1 MTHVDLDLSSPTN
14 KIARLL
20 RLLLSVVL
28 GLSIC
33 AAVVLVVNQADPTAR
48 AEPLPGGT
56 PKLILSTKTVSPTI
70 TAPGSVTLT
79 YRILLVNTGA
89 WTATAT
95 FLRDALPTSTTYI
108 SGSARA
114 STGTQPIVQNGVLTW
129 TGNIGFDSAVEIT
142 FSARLSSAFT
152 FGQVVNSAVV
162 SNAQIATPITLTA
175 VTTVTNVPILTIGK
189 TSAPAKPGPN
199 KPMVYTLT
207 VANQGQDAAN
217 LPITVTDQ
225 VPQNTTVLDVGPDGI
240 ASGNAITWTRPV
252 TLGLGETSI
261 FTFSVTAGDVPSGT
275 VISNS
280 NYKVASPQTGVSAG
294 KLHTVT
300 VVDPIFS
307 LSKETWPDPPGS
319 NREMTYTLTLLNTGS
334 QATGVVVTDRVPS
347 GVTYVRGGALLA
359 NVVSWTLPS
368 LDTGASAEF
377 TYTVYVSDV
386 MNVPIVNDDYMA
398 CSAEGVCQA
407 GDPLTS
413 TAEGPNFEAEVVL
426 DPIAKK
432 PGGGGGPVTPTLV
445 VRNLGPG
452 NAIGAMATL
461 YFENIA
467 VSGND
472 LYVTPTVGTPPP
484 FPPGPICDSV
494 GVNCVS
500 YVWVGS
506 LGYGQAVTFTT
517 IDGQNTIGGEE
528 GNLYTATVVVSD
540 SLSNATTS
548 LITGT
553 AAGKVTHF
561 SNVIPTKSALP
572 VVGRGQLMTYTIQVF
587 NSGLATD
594 LPPILTDTVPLSVSV
609 VGISDG
615 GVTQTTGVTLART
628 VVSWTLPAL
637 NPGGTAARSFTV
649 RVASGLVSGTQI
661 VNDDY
666 RTTWYEINASA
677 FYSKTGVP
685 VTTTVQ
691 EVGLIDSYKEVTP
704 TWALPGPNNV
714 LTYSVHVVNSSA
726 VSLTGVTVRD
736 VLPWQ
741 SSTYRRDA
749 VASAGSVVSDIV
761 TVYWTGNV
769 DAFSS
774 QVVTFTVRVDPN
786 YQGLLTNTATISH
799 SSLLTPVVVQAVAY
813 ITDLPVLFISKSASP
828 DPVAAG
834 SDLNYTI
841 RVVNAGQQAT
851 GLVITDVIPSN
862 TSYVAGS
869 ASANGQLVGNQLRWE
884 VPVLKSGESQALAF
898 RVKVESG
905 QQVVNQLYAVTS
917 AEGITSLGAPVITR
931 VTGGNM
937 IYLPL
942 VMKNAP

>member
-1 MTHVDLDLSSPTN
+1 MTHSDLHDSSPMLES
-14 KIARLL
+14 KRLP
-20 RLLLSVVL
+20 RLLLSLAL

-33 AAVVLVVNQADPTAR
+33 AAVVLAVNQADHTAR

-95 FLRDALPTSTTYI
+95 LLRDVIPTSTAYI

-114 STGTQPIVQNGVLTW
+114 STGTQPIVQGGVLTW
-129 TGNIGFDSAVEIT
+129 TGDIGFDSSVEIT
-142 FSARLSSAFT
+142 FSARLTGAIT

-162 SNAQIATPITLTA
+162 SNAQIAKPITLTA
-175 VTTVTNVPILTIGK
+175 VTTVTNIPILSIGK
-189 TSAPAKPGPN
+189 ASAPAKPGPN

-207 VANQGQDAAN
+207 VANQGQDAVN

-225 VPQNTTVLDVGPDGI
+225 APLSTTVLSVGPDGI
-240 ASGNAITWTRPV
+240 AAGNAITWTRPV
-252 TLGLGETSI
+252 TLALGETSV
-261 FTFSVTAGDVPSGT
+261 FTFSVTVGDVLSGT
-275 VISNS
+275 VISNT
-280 NYKVASPQTGVSAG
+280 NYKVASAPTGVMTG
-294 KLHTVT
+294 TVHTVT

-307 LSKETWPDPPGS
+307 LSKEAWPDPPGS

-334 QATGVVVTDRVPS
+334 QATGIVVTDRVPA
-347 GVTYVRGGALLA
+347 GVTYMRGGDLLA
-359 NVVSWTLPS
+359 DVVSWTLPS
-368 LDTGASAEF
+368 LDTGAFAEF
-377 TYTVYVSDV
+377 TFTVAVSDV
-386 MNVPIVNDDYMA
+386 ANVLIVNDDYMA

-407 GDPLTS
+407 GVPLTS
-413 TAEGPNFEAEVVL
+413 TVEGPHFETTVVL

-452 NAIGAMATL
+452 SAIGAMATL

-472 LYVTPTVGTPPP
+472 LYVTPTVGTPTP
-484 FPPGPICDSV
+484 FPSGPACGAV

-506 LGYGQAVTFTT
+506 LGNGEVITFTT
-517 IDGQNTIGGEE
+517 IGGQNTIGGDE
-528 GNLYTATVVVSD
+528 GNPYTATVVITD
-540 SLSNATTS
+540 SLSNATTPP
-548 LITGT
+548 ITGT
-553 AAGKVTHF
+553 AGGRVTHF
-561 SNVIPTKSALP
+561 SNLIPTKSAP
-572 VVGRGQLMTYTIQVF
+572 PIVGRGQLLTYTIQVF

-594 LPPILTDTVPLSVSV
+594 LPPILTETVPLSVSLV
-609 VGISDG
+609 SVSDG
-615 GVTQTTGVTLART
+615 GVTQTVGVTLPRT

-637 NPGGTAARSFTV
+637 NPGGAAARSFTV
-649 RVASGLVSGTQI
+649 RVAGDLVSGTQI

-677 FYSKTGVP
+677 FYSKTGAP

-691 EVGLIDSYKEVTP
+691 EVGLIDSYKDVTP
-704 TWALPGPNNV
+704 TLARPGPDTV

-726 VSLTGVTVRD
+726 ISLTGVTLRD

-749 VASAGSVVSDIV
+749 VASAGAVVSDIV
-761 TVYWTGNV
+761 TIYWTGDV

-774 QVVTFTVRVDPN
+774 QVVTFTVRVDPG
-786 YQGLLTNTATISH
+786 YTGPLTNTATISH

-813 ITDLPVLFISKSASP
+813 ITDLPVFFISKSASP
-828 DPVAAG
+828 DPVDAG
-834 SDLNYTI
+834 ADIDYTI
-841 RVVNAGQQAT
+841 RVANFGQQAT
-851 GLVITDVIPSN
+851 GLIISDVIPLN
-862 TSYVAGS
+862 TKYVTDS
-869 ASANGQLVGNQLRWE
+869 ASANGQLIGDQLRWV
-884 VPVLKSGESQALAF
+884 VPVLKVGESRTFSF
-898 RVKVESG
+898 RVTVESG
-905 QQVVNQLYAVTS
+905 PQVINRLYAVSS
-917 AEGITSLGAPVITR
+917 AEGITSLGAPV
-931 VTGGNM
+931 VTQVSGGYRIN
-937 IYLPL
+937 LPL
-942 VMKNAP
+942 VLKNSR

>member
-1 MTHVDLDLSSPTN
+1 MTHVDLDPSSPTN

-20 RLLLSVVL
+20 RLLLSIVL

-33 AAVVLVVNQADPTAR
+33 VAVVLVVDQADHTAR

-70 TAPGSVTLT
+70 TAPGSITLT
-79 YRILLVNTGA
+79 YRILLANTGA

-95 FLRDALPTSTTYI
+95 LLRDALPTPTTYI

-114 STGTQPIVQNGVLTW
+114 SAGTQPIVQNGVLTW
-129 TGNIGFDSAVEIT
+129 TGNIGFDRAVEIT
-142 FSARLSSAFT
+142 FSARLTSAMT

-189 TSAPAKPGPN
+189 MSAPAKPGPN

-225 VPQNTTVLDVGPDGI
+225 VPQNTTVLDVGPNGI
-240 ASGNAITWTRPV
+240 AGGNAITWTRPV
-252 TLGLGETSI
+252 TLALGETST

-294 KLHTVT
+294 KLYTVT
-300 VVDPIFS
+300 IVDPIFS
-307 LSKETWPDPPGS
+307 LSKETWPHPPGS

-359 NVVSWTLPS
+359 GVVSWTLPS
-368 LDTGASAEF
+368 LDTGAAAEF
-377 TYTVYVSDV
+377 TYTVYISDV
-386 MNVPIVNDDYMA
+386 MDVPIVNDDYTA

-407 GDPLTS
+407 GDPLTI
-413 TAEGPNFEAEVVL
+413 TADGPNFEAVVVL

-432 PGGGGGPVTPTLV
+432 PGAGTGPVTPTLV

-452 NAIGAMATL
+452 NAIGAMATF

-472 LYVTPTVGTPPP
+472 LYGTPPVGTPPP
-484 FPPGPICDSV
+484 FPPGPVCGTVDVHCDSF
-494 GVNCVS
+494 
-500 YVWVGS
+500 VWVGS

-517 IDGQNTIGGEE
+517 IEGQNTIGGDE

-540 SLSNATTS
+540 SLSNMTTS

-553 AAGKVTHF
+553 AAGRVTHF
-561 SNVIPTKSALP
+561 ANLIPTKSALP
-572 VVGRGQLMTYTIQVF
+572 VVGRGQLMTYTILVV
-587 NSGLATD
+587 NSGLAAE
-594 LPPILTDTVPLSVSV
+594 LPPILTDTVPLSVSLV
-609 VGISDG
+609 SISDG
-615 GVTQTTGVTLART
+615 GVAQTKGVTPTRT
-628 VVSWTLPAL
+628 VISWTLPAL
-637 NPGGTAARSFTV
+637 SPGDTAVRSFMV
-649 RVASGLVSGTQI
+649 RVADNLVSGTQI
-661 VNDDY
+661 VNQDY
-666 RTTWYEINASA
+666 RVTWTETETSTLFSNA
-677 FYSKTGVP
+677 GQP
-685 VTTTVQ
+685 VTTTVR

-726 VSLTGVTVRD
+726 VSLTGVTLRD

-741 SSTYRRDA
+741 FSTYQRDA

-761 TVYWTGNV
+761 TVRWTGNV

-774 QVVTFTVRVDPN
+774 QVVTFTVRVDPG
-786 YQGLLTNTATISH
+786 YRGPVTNTATISH

-851 GLVITDVIPSN
+851 GLVITDVIPTN
-862 TSYVAGS
+862 TTYVAGS

-905 QQVVNQLYAVTS
+905 QEVVNRLYAVKS
-917 AEGITSLGAPVITR
+917 AEGITSLGAPVVTR
-931 VTGGNM
+931 VTRGNK
-937 IYLPL
+937 IYLPI
-942 VMKNAP
+942 VMRNAP